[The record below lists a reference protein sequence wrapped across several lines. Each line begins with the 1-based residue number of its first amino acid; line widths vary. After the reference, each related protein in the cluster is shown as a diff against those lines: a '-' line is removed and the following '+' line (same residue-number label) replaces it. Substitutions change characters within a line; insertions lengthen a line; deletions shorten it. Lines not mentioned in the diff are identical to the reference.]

1 MYMTLPGN
9 FTKVQPL
16 ARVPMERI
24 AFANTDS
31 EGPVSGTGE
40 GIKAAHRAVG
50 EVNKM
55 LAGISRSALVGSL
68 G

>member
-1 MYMTLPGN
+1 MYKSLPGN

-31 EGPVSGTGE
+31 EGPVSSTGE
-40 GIKAAHRAVG
+40 GIKAAHRAVE

-55 LAGISRSALVGSL
+55 LAGVPRAAMVG
-68 G
+68 